1 MRQIERLLLIH
12 WYSFDKELIE
22 FGNVN
27 FLTGKN
33 ASGKS
38 TIIDAMQLLLLGD
51 SAGSYFN
58 KAANAKSV
66 RTLKGYLFGETG
78 DDGDTGFQY
87 LRKGPFTSYISL
99 EFLDTD
105 KKERFVTGFTADC
118 YSDLTFKFRWFILRK
133 TGLPENL
140 FIDPK
145 TRVPYS
151 MAQDLKPFLNRT
163 VGKNRYDFYDTN
175 HAFQNAL
182 LGVYGQVK
190 RKYFMLLRKA
200 VPFTPITDI
209 EQFITESI
217 CDIKGRVN
225 VEDMQSEIRQYK
237 RLEDD
242 AARIRTR
249 IDRLGQI
256 HSVSDR
262 YEQQKETRRQQKY
275 IADRAEQV
283 EKQSEKERLERDLR
297 CLQDKIA
304 DNQGQAEN
312 LQKEAENLKT
322 EIDELNNTYLT
333 SDLRQRQKTLE
344 QKSSELTARR
354 DELLRRRDKVIER
367 IRSCGEDWAHTADE
381 LDQLSTGSDAGGAL
395 CTADSAVKSSIR
407 QLRSVNTG
415 TLTSVPI
422 RESMQCL
429 SDLKEQMANTASDL
443 QGGVR
448 ALKNTMDDL
457 SERVDKLRRGIK
469 PYPNHVVR
477 VKALLERQLMEQSGK
492 TVPVHILA
500 DLLEI
505 RDLSWQ
511 NAIEGYLDKQKFY
524 LLVPAE
530 YYRDALVI
538 YDHAKREQGVYDA
551 GLVDIGSLRRDYE
564 QKSRQALTDPKG
576 SLNSTGKAGAL
587 SEEIETDNPD
597 ARLYVDHLLGNVM
610 KCGDVMELNRYRTAI
625 TRSGMLYKGYVSR
638 KINPSRYENPFIGR
652 ESIKR
657 QLQQLQKE
665 LNQNKALY
673 ERQDSLFCTMRALSR
688 TELMSDYEIT
698 AHEQSIQD
706 SAAIPELQKEQDA
719 VRREYDSIDFTYLER
734 LKRQRDEKKQL
745 YDRKSK
751 ENQALLK
758 ENGGLEEKVR
768 QIRDER
774 LPEVQQSLETIADR
788 IQSCYDRKWME
799 AAGEIRFQKEL
810 ENERKGTRGSLSL
823 RESFSRAAEATK
835 TIISQAEQE
844 RSRLRAA
851 YNADFK
857 MPYDISLESNREYD
871 KELQKLSE
879 NELSSYVDKIRDS
892 REKAYNQF
900 RDDFIAKLKSNIEDI
915 KKQIH
920 ELNDYLRN
928 NCFGTDRYQFIVE
941 PRAEYKRYYDMIM
954 DPLLM
959 DTGGWNIAS
968 ESFNKKYQKEIDEL
982 FRILILSDEDTSEAR
997 RQEYERNIEK
1007 FTDYRS
1013 YLVFDMTVTNE
1024 QEETQRLSRM
1034 LNKKS
1039 GGETQVPF
1047 YIALLASFSQVLRI
1061 RSKQNN
1067 TIRMIILDEAF
1078 SKLDGERIRQCV
1090 PLLKEFELQAIF
1102 SAPTDKIPEIAP
1114 LVDRNTAVYKDG
1126 HHSFTRHF
1134 DPREIGD
1141 DPDERSDTE

>member
-22 FGNVN
+22 LGNVN

-51 SAGSYFN
+51 STGSYFN
-58 KAANAKSV
+58 KAANARSV

-87 LRKGPFTSYISL
+87 LRKGPFTSYIAL

-105 KKERFVTGFTADC
+105 KNERFVTGFTADC

-145 TRVPYS
+145 TRIPYS

-200 VPFTPITDI
+200 VPFTPITAI

-217 CDIKGRVN
+217 CDVKSRIN

-256 HSVSDR
+256 HAASDR
-262 YEQQKETRRQQKY
+262 YEQQKETFRQQNY

-283 EKQSEKERLERDLR
+283 EKQSEKEQLERELQH
-297 CLQDKIA
+297 LQDKIA
-304 DNQGQAEN
+304 DNQSQAEN
-312 LQKEAENLKT
+312 LRKEAEDLKK
-322 EIDELNNTYLT
+322 EIDELNNAYLT
-333 SDLRQRQKTLE
+333 SDLRRRQEILE
-344 QKSSELTARR
+344 QKISELTARR
-354 DELLRRRDKVIER
+354 DELLRRRDKAMER
-367 IRSCGEDWAHTADE
+367 IRSYGENWAHTADE
-381 LDQLSTGSDAGGAL
+381 LDQLSAGSDAGEAL
-395 CTADSAVKSSIR
+395 CTADPDVKSSIQ
-407 QLRSVNTG
+407 QLRSVNADV
-415 TLTSVPI
+415 LASVSM
-422 RESMQCL
+422 RESMQRL
-429 SDLKEQMANTASDL
+429 SDLKEQMENAASDL
-443 QGGVR
+443 RNSVQ
-448 ALKNTMDDL
+448 ALKDTMEDL
-457 SERVDKLRRGIK
+457 SERVEKLQRGIK
-469 PYPNHVVR
+469 PYPDYVVKLR
-477 VKALLERQLMEQSGK
+477 ALLERQLLEQSGK
-492 TVPVHILA
+492 AVPVHILA

-538 YDHAKREQGVYDA
+538 YNQAKREQGIYDA
-551 GLVDIGSLRRDYE
+551 GLVDIGSLRRDYG
-564 QKSRQALTDPKG
+564 QKSRQATTDQRG
-576 SLNSTGKAGAL
+576 FLISTGKVGAL
-587 SEEIETDNPD
+587 SEELETNNPD
-597 ARLYVDHLLGNVM
+597 ARLYVDYLLGNVM
-610 KCGDVMELNRYRTAI
+610 KCGDVRELNHYRTAI
-625 TRSGMLYKGYVSR
+625 TSSCMLYKGYVSR
-638 KINPSRYENPFIGR
+638 KINPVRYENPFIGQ

-657 QLQQLQKE
+657 QLQQLRKE
-665 LNQNKALY
+665 LDRNKDLY
-673 ERQDSLFCTMRALSR
+673 ERQDSLFRTMRTLSR

-698 AHEQSIQD
+698 EHEQSIRD
-706 SAAIPELQKEQDA
+706 SAAIPELLRERDA
-719 VRREYDSIDFTYLER
+719 VRREYDSIDFTYLDK
-734 LKRQRDEKKQL
+734 LKQQMNEKQL
-745 YDRKSK
+745 LCDRKTEQK
-751 ENQALLK
+751 QDLLR
-758 ENGGLEEKVR
+758 EDGRLGERAR
-768 QIRDER
+768 QVRDER
-774 LPEVQQSLETIADR
+774 LPDVQQSLETIAGR
-788 IQSCYDRKWME
+788 IKSCFDHQWIE
-799 AAGEIRFQKEL
+799 AIGEIRFQREL

-823 RESFSRAAEATK
+823 RESFSRAMKITE
-835 TIISQAEQE
+835 TIRSQAKQE
-844 RSRLRAA
+844 RSRLRAG

-857 MPYDISLESNREYD
+857 MSYDINLESNREYD
-871 KELQKLSE
+871 QDLQKLSE
-879 NELSSYVDKIRDS
+879 NELPAYVDKIRDS

-928 NCFGTDRYQFIVE
+928 NRFGTDRYQFIVD

-982 FRILILSDEDTSEAR
+982 FQILIFSGEDITETR

-1090 PLLKEFELQAIF
+1090 PLLKKFGLQAIF

-1141 DPDERSDTE
+1141 DLSDTE